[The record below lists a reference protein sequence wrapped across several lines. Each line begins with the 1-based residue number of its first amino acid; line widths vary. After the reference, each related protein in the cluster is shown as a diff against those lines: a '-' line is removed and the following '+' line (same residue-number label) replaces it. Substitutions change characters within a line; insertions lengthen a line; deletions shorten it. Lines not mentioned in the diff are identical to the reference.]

1 MDKALLRNIPKV
13 DELLAPVRALCP
25 NASSAAVTAAVRRT
39 LDALREDILSGA
51 ARELPGR
58 DVLCALAAETVHRAE
73 TPSLRPVINATGV
86 VLHTNLG
93 RARLSGRA
101 AKAAADAAEHYSTLE
116 YDVKSGG
123 RGSREATRRWNTT
136 PTRWRAAAATIT
148 ASG

>member
-1 MDKALLRNIPKV
+1 MDKAAAAQYPQGG
-13 DELLAPVRALCP
+13 RAALP
-25 NASSAAVTAAVRRT
+25 PRTRSARDASSAAVTAAVRRT

-58 DVLCALAAETVHRAE
+58 DALCTLAAAYVRGAE

-101 AKAAADAAEHYSTLE
+101 GKAR
-116 YDVKSGG
+116 GG
-123 RGSREATRRWNTT
+123 RRGALFY
-136 PTRWRAAAATIT
+136 P
-148 ASG
+148 